1 MTKKNANRLEELNNA
16 ITLHPNSSNIKGM
29 LDAYEKG
36 MTDRAKR
43 YAAFDKF
50 YGDAKELFESYADS
64 TPECK
69 HLGDLYSLCICPG
82 GRHGGLD
89 KRKVEIFYGNR
100 PFDSVTTIDKN
111 LQPTK
116 KLETAHGAT
125 LSYQRTDDGQ
135 VLCCLYPAAS
145 ENFRPPEDFIIL
157 GVVKNPATLTSE
169 SKRHWKKFLAYMQV
183 TCLDGKPSIFQRIR
197 VFYIRNFKECVVNG
211 TVQRRKASEFTGKIV
226 QYAATVGLSGFI
238 ILFVTLAK
246 ESSDSTQAE
255 KNRQEMLRIY
265 SNIQAST
272 QLIAKNSEAIEAE
285 IQRLDQN
292 TSKNLQLLNDAVSK
306 NTTRSE
312 NAISQL
318 ELGKKVE
325 DADDQKTVK

>member
-1 MTKKNANRLEELNNA
+1 
-16 ITLHPNSSNIKGM
+16 
-29 LDAYEKG
+29 

-50 YGDAKELFESYADS
+50 YEGAEELFRTYSDS
-64 TPECK
+64 SQECK

-82 GRHGGLD
+82 GRSGGRN

-100 PFDSVTTIDKN
+100 PFDSVTTIGKN
-111 LQPTK
+111 LQPTE

-145 ENFRPPEDFIIL
+145 ENFRPPEDFILL
-157 GVVKNPATLTSE
+157 GVVKNPATLK
-169 SKRHWKKFLAYMQV
+169 SKSKQHWKAFLAYMQV

-197 VFYIRNFKECVVNG
+197 VFYLRNFKERVVNE
-211 TVQRRKASEFTGKIV
+211 TVQRRKASEVTGDIV
-226 QYAATVGLSGFI
+226 KYAATVGLSGFI
-238 ILFVTLAK
+238 ILFVTWAK
-246 ESSDSTQAE
+246 ESSDSDQAE
-255 KNRQEMLRIY
+255 EYRQEMLSIY

-272 QLIAKNSEAIEAE
+272 QLIAKTSEAIEAE
-285 IQRLDQN
+285 LQRLDQN
-292 TSKNLQLLNDAVSK
+292 TSKSLQVLNDAISK
-306 NTTRSE
+306 NTNRIES
-312 NAISQL
+312 AISQL

>member
-16 ITLHPNSSNIKGM
+16 ITLHPNSSNIKSM

-50 YGDAKELFESYADS
+50 YEDAKELFESYADS

-69 HLGDLYSLCICPG
+69 RLGDLHSLCICPG
-82 GRHGGLD
+82 WRHGGLD
-89 KRKVEIFYGNR
+89 KRIVEIFYGNR

-125 LSYQRTDDGQ
+125 LSYERTDDGQ
-135 VLCCLYPAAS
+135 VLCDLYPAAS
-145 ENFRPPEDFIIL
+145 ENFRPPEDFIRL
-157 GVVKNPATLTSE
+157 GVVKNPATLK
-169 SKRHWKKFLAYMQV
+169 SKSKQHWKTFLAYMQV

-197 VFYIRNFKECVVNG
+197 VFYIRIFKERFVNG
-211 TVQRRKASEFTGKIV
+211 TVQRRKASEFTGAIV
-226 QYAATVGLSGFI
+226 KKAALVAS
-238 ILFVTLAK
+238 LF
-246 ESSDSTQAE
+246 
-255 KNRQEMLRIY
+255 
-265 SNIQAST
+265 QASSYI
-272 QLIAKNSEAIEAE
+272 IAKTSEAIEAV
-285 IQRLDQN
+285 IQRIDQN
-292 TSKNLQLLNDAVSK
+292 TSKNLRVLNDADSK
-306 NTTRSE
+306 NTTRIE

-318 ELGKKVE
+318 ELGKKVK
-325 DADDQKTVK
+325 DADDQKSVK